1 MRIPREHPAAPFVHF
16 TVATADLPSERSD
29 LDWVGRAR
37 AGDRNAF
44 SQVVRHH
51 QAAVYRHLFRMLGNR
66 DDALELAQEVFVRA
80 WQALAQWQ
88 PDAQFRTW
96 LLRIATNAAVDALRR
111 RRRVEFTPLDEST
124 DVADHGAGPER
135 QAAARQELRRLEHSL
150 AALSAEHRQ
159 ILLLREVEHLSYEE
173 IGRMLE
179 LNEGTV
185 KSRLARARL
194 ALVEIHGA

>member
-1 MRIPREHPAAPFVHF
+1 MVASAAVPG
-16 TVATADLPSERSD
+16 DSSD
-29 LDWVGRAR
+29 VDWVRRAQ
-37 AGDRNAF
+37 AGDRTAF
-44 SQVVRHH
+44 SQVVRQH
-51 QAAVYRHLFRMLGNR
+51 QAGVFRHLYRMLGNR

-80 WQALAQWQ
+80 WQALPQWQ

-96 LLRIATNAAVDALRR
+96 LLRIASNAAVDELRR
-111 RRRVEFTPLDEST
+111 RRRVEFVPFDDSM
-124 DVADHGAGPER
+124 DVPDRGAGPER
-135 QAAARQELRRLEHSL
+135 QVAASQELRQLERSL

-185 KSRLARARL
+185 KSRLARARA
-194 ALVEIHGA
+194 ALLEIHGA